1 MLYVIGIVNLLLGVF
16 TFGYLFSEPK
26 PVVGYLYAAMLGS
39 IGLNIL
45 LFSLIRKG
53 WENYSSH
60 KKIFSIIICLF
71 GDFELWFPILTT
83 PYIWRL
89 LWQ

>member
-1 MLYVIGIVNLLLGVF
+1 MLYVIAIVNLLLGVF

-26 PVVGYLYAAMLGS
+26 PVASYLYAAMLGS
-39 IGLNIL
+39 IVLNIL
-45 LFSLIRKG
+45 LFFLIRKG

-60 KKIFSIIICLF
+60 KKIFSIIICLL
-71 GDFELWFPILTT
+71 GDLLWFPIILTMS
-83 PYIWRL
+83 YIWRL

>member
-1 MLYVIGIVNLLLGVF
+1 MLYVIAIVNLLLGEF
-16 TFGYLFSEPK
+16 TFGYLFFEPK
-26 PVVGYLYAAMLGS
+26 PEVSYLYAAMLGS

-45 LFSLIRKG
+45 LFFLIRKG

-60 KKIFSIIICLF
+60 KKIFSIIIWLL
-71 GDFELWFPILTT
+71 GDFLWYPILAS